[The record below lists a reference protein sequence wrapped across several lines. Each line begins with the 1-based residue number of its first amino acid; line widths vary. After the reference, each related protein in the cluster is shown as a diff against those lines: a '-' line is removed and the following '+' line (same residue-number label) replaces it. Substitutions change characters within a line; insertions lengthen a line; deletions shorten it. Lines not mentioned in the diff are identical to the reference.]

1 MRPLAYGG
9 GRDAGNR
16 RTVSMKGTTDMTDVR
31 LMDTKED
38 FVKLGI
44 NPDKV
49 EQWEDG
55 RRDTSA
61 RGHWEWW
68 YFDAILDDGS
78 SVVVQFFPK
87 DNMRTKE
94 SVDSPHLTARVVT
107 KDGRT
112 YEKHPAFRPEQCRFA
127 KEACDVRLGSNLF
140 QGDLETYRILVD
152 SSDDGF
158 GVDITLKSQSKPYR
172 PGTSYFEFGDDY
184 YTWLCVVP
192 RGEVTGTVTLDGV
205 PHEVHG
211 RGYHDHQW
219 GSALFWSLWN
229 NWLWARHNFEDHSL
243 LVFDMVASKKYGY
256 QRFPIAFLQDK
267 DGNIVFENTKDVNY
281 QLIEKYRDTD
291 SGKYYP
297 RRSKYTFDVN
307 GKHIEYELEERK
319 VLESQNAK
327 ARKMPAPAV
336 LMLKLKGLDPSYVR
350 YEATGDLTVTEG
362 GKETLHRD
370 GALIY
375 EFMYPGTEDFSKH
388 V

>member
-1 MRPLAYGG
+1 MWIVHTLRPG
-9 GRDAGNR
+9 
-16 RTVSMKGTTDMTDVR
+16 
-31 LMDTKED
+31 
-38 FVKLGI
+38 
-44 NPDKV
+44 
-49 EQWEDG
+49 W
-55 RRDTSA
+55 
-61 RGHWEWW
+61 
-68 YFDAILDDGS
+68 
-78 SVVVQFFPK
+78 
-87 DNMRTKE
+87 
-94 SVDSPHLTARVVT
+94 VT